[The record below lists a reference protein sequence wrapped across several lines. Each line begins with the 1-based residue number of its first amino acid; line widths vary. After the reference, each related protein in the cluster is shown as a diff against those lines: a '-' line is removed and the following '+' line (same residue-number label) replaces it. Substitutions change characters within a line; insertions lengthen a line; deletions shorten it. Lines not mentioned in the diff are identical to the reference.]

1 MITLEQEATTFKKVN
16 NAEIFAKDSEES
28 FSATLQKAI
37 NLSTNT
43 NENGRIDSDIDD
55 KQFYYSSGS
64 NNFLI
69 EKDLKAETLKNMPI
83 NHVPFT
89 PEWFLGIVSIRG
101 VIMPVINI
109 NEFIKSQTNSATTET
124 DNCTK
129 IQEEKSH
136 EENNLQE
143 SYLLKLEHNAHSPI
157 VIKIDRLP
165 RQLDMSTNIKKSSID
180 KNKPDW
186 MLNTIQTM
194 QSDTSS
200 IIEIDH
206 QRLLNQI
213 KALG

>member
-1 MITLEQEATTFKKVN
+1 MITLEQEATTFKNVK

-37 NLSTNT
+37 DLSTNT
-43 NENGRIDSDIDD
+43 NENERIDSDIAD

-109 NEFIKSQTNSATTET
+109 NEFIKSQTNSAITET
-124 DNCTK
+124 DYIKN
-129 IQEEKSH
+129 QEEKNQK
-136 EENNLQE
+136 ENSLQE

-213 KALG
+213 KTLC